1 MTCRTKS
8 DWGGYACKRP
18 CWSPAKSEKPINKNV
33 AAAENQQPISLAV
46 PKTSAPFCTAS
57 ASAVFKASAG
67 SFWTHFGLYLTLLAS
82 IVTS

>member
-1 MTCRTKS
+1 MQTAVLEPGKVREADQQKR
-8 DWGGYACKRP
+8 GGGRKPAANSACGLQNER
-18 CWSPAKSEKPINKNV
+18 A
-33 AAAENQQPISLAV
+33 
-46 PKTSAPFCTAS
+46 FCTAS